1 MRTFVYGIKQGV
13 KNIVQNRLF
22 SLAAIGTIAT
32 CLFLLGI
39 FYALVSNFQNMV
51 YHAESSVGITVFFE
65 EGISQKQIDA
75 IGDKMKAY
83 KDVDRDQI
91 YFGKRGMGKVSKRNV
106 WR

>member
-39 FYALVSNFQNMV
+39 FYALVSNFQSMV

-65 EGISQKQIDA
+65 EGI
-75 IGDKMKAY
+75 
-83 KDVDRDQI
+83 
-91 YFGKRGMGKVSKRNV
+91 
-106 WR
+106 

>member
-75 IGDKMKAY
+75 IGDTRSNLFRQKRHGKSFKKKCMAMIKA
-83 KDVDRDQI
+83 
-91 YFGKRGMGKVSKRNV
+91 
-106 WR
+106 

>member
-39 FYALVSNFQNMV
+39 FYALVSNFHKSRLMRL
-51 YHAESSVGITVFFE
+51 EI
-65 EGISQKQIDA
+65 
-75 IGDKMKAY
+75 
-83 KDVDRDQI
+83 R
-91 YFGKRGMGKVSKRNV
+91 
-106 WR
+106 